1 MIQLMD
7 HMKHKRKKDQ
17 RLDASV
23 LLRRGNNII
32 KGSRGWEGHRKKRG
46 RRGEMMG
53 RIRYGRRGRRCT
65 DGQEIEQRCIA
76 VGNGEL
82 GVASRKVPDARKAR
96 ESQDIMGMTLAEITT
111 KGEPVETISRG

>member
-23 LLRRGNNII
+23 LLRRGNNIM
-32 KGSRGWEGHRKKRG
+32 K
-46 RRGEMMG
+46 
-53 RIRYGRRGRRCT
+53 
-65 DGQEIEQRCIA
+65 
-76 VGNGEL
+76 
-82 GVASRKVPDARKAR
+82 ASRKVPDARKAR

-111 KGEPVETISRG
+111 EGEPVETISRG